1 MAQEEDVVLT
11 REGFKKLEEELEE
24 LKTVKRKQ
32 VAERIKQ
39 AISFGDLSENSE
51 YEDAK
56 NEQAFIEGRIAL
68 LEQKLRKAQVVVE
81 DNNNETV
88 KIGKKVVI
96 KDLVHNRQD
105 EYTLVGSMEA
115 DPDQKKISNA
125 SPVGKALLGKHKGET
140 VDVNTPAGTVKY
152 EIVDII

>member
-1 MAQEEDVVLT
+1 MNQEDVILT
-11 REGFKKLEEELEE
+11 REGFKKLEDELEE
-24 LKTVKRKQ
+24 LKTVKRKE

-88 KIGKKVVI
+88 KIGKKVVV
-96 KDLVHNRQD
+96 KDLVHNKKN

-115 DPDQKKISNA
+115 DPDQKKISNV

-140 VDVNTPAGTVKY
+140 VEVNTPAGTVKY
-152 EIVDII
+152 EVLDII

>member
-1 MAQEEDVVLT
+1 MNQEDVILT
-11 REGFKKLEEELEE
+11 REGFKKLEDELEE
-24 LKTVKRKQ
+24 LKTVKRKE

-88 KIGKKVVI
+88 KIGKKVVV
-96 KDLVHNRQD
+96 KDLVHNKKN

-115 DPDQKKISNA
+115 DPDQKRISNV

-140 VDVNTPAGTVKY
+140 VEVNTPAGTVKY

>member
-1 MAQEEDVVLT
+1 MNQEDVILT
-11 REGFKKLEEELEE
+11 REGFKKLEDELEE
-24 LKTVKRKQ
+24 LKTVKRKE

-68 LEQKLRKAQVVVE
+68 LEQKMRKAQVVVE

-88 KIGKKVVI
+88 KIGKKVVV
-96 KDLVHNRQD
+96 KDLVHNKKN

-115 DPDQKKISNA
+115 DPDQKRISNV

-140 VDVNTPAGTVKY
+140 VEVNTPAGTVKY
-152 EIVDII
+152 EVVDII

>member
-1 MAQEEDVVLT
+1 MNQEDVILT
-11 REGFKKLEEELEE
+11 REGFKKLEDELEE
-24 LKTVKRKQ
+24 LKTVKRKE

-88 KIGKKVVI
+88 KIGKKVVV
-96 KDLVHNRQD
+96 KDLVHNKKN
-105 EYTLVGSMEA
+105 EYTLVGSMES
-115 DPDQKKISNA
+115 DPDQKRISNV

-140 VDVNTPAGTVKY
+140 VEVNTPAGTVKY

>member
-1 MAQEEDVVLT
+1 MNQEDVILT
-11 REGFKKLEEELEE
+11 REGFKKLEDELEE
-24 LKTVKRKQ
+24 LKTVKRKE

-88 KIGKKVVI
+88 KIGKKVVV
-96 KDLVHNRQD
+96 KDLVHNKKN

-115 DPDQKKISNA
+115 DPDQKRISNV

-140 VDVNTPAGTVKY
+140 VEVNTPAGTVKY
-152 EIVDII
+152 EVVDII